1 MNEQAKRPR
10 RVIVLG
16 ALSTIA
22 EAMGRRLAAEGAH
35 VVLVARGPERLA
47 SVAADLA
54 ARGAGL
60 ARAWLIDLAA
70 TKDARGEIARMV
82 EALGGSVDAVV
93 VIYGFLGD
101 QKAAESDAAEVDR
114 IIEVNFASAARWCLA
129 AADVLERQKSGVLLA
144 VSSVA
149 GDRGRQSNYAY
160 GAAKAGLTV
169 LVQGLAHRLA
179 PSGAKA
185 VVVKLGFVDTAMT
198 AHIEKGG
205 PLWAKPDAV
214 ARNLVAIL
222 ERPGKPVVY
231 LPWFWRPI
239 MGVIRRVPTPIMHKT
254 KL

>member
-1 MNEQAKRPR
+1 MNEHVQRPR

-22 EAMGRRLAAEGAH
+22 EALGRRLAAESAQ
-35 VVLVARGPERLA
+35 VVLAARDRERLEP
-47 SVAADLA
+47 VAADLT
-54 ARGAGL
+54 ARGAAL
-60 ARAWLIDLAA
+60 ARPWPIDLAA
-70 TKDARGEIARMV
+70 NRDARGELARMI

-93 VIYGFLGD
+93 VIYGRLGD
-101 QKAAESDAAEVDR
+101 QKLAESDSSELDR
-114 IIEVNFASAARWCLA
+114 IIEVNFSSAARWCLA

-149 GDRGRQSNYAY
+149 GDRGRQSNYTY

-169 LVQGLAHRLA
+169 LMQGLAHRLA
-179 PSGAKA
+179 PSGARA

-214 ARNLVAIL
+214 ARQLLAVI
-222 ERPGKPVVY
+222 ERPGRPVIY
-231 LPWFWRPI
+231 MPWFWRPI
-239 MGVIRRVPTPIMHKT
+239 MSVIRSVPTPIMHKT